1 MLKLQKVEHSIF
13 NEYYEGRNGDRVVHC
28 ILDLNCVRY
37 MVLMPGKWGLK
48 TVSMREYRNGCEARC
63 LASAEKALSK

>member
-13 NEYYEGRNGDRVVHC
+13 SEYYEGRNGDRVVTC

-37 MVLMPGKWGLK
+37 MVLMPSKHGLK
-48 TVSMREYRNGCEARC
+48 TVTKREYHNGSEALC
-63 LASAEKALSK
+63 LASAEKALNK